1 MIGHYLSSNNEM
13 CYSTK
18 INNFSPTKQGLIGFV
33 LYITYLQCF
42 EKWDLFMS
50 KIAHLPASN
59 GFKWH
64 KMGTRECESSAREG
78 QAHLGPRK
86 LREILNKIYVQVPHL

>member
-1 MIGHYLSSNNEM
+1 
-13 CYSTK
+13 
-18 INNFSPTKQGLIGFV
+18 
-33 LYITYLQCF
+33 
-42 EKWDLFMS
+42 MS